1 MKQRD
6 IVCRYPKVG
15 ARSHRKMV
23 CGAVVPALLPEPA
36 AGCRE
41 YYTRIGTKKERAV
54 PCAITKNGALEVIL
68 HEIVLHRPGKF
79 RPCIR
84 ILSIR
89 YIIIAFKIK
98 SAGCFFG
105 G

>member
-1 MKQRD
+1 MKQLD
-6 IVCRYPKVG
+6 IACRCPKVG
-15 ARSHRKMV
+15 ARGHRKMV
-23 CGAVVPALLPEPA
+23 CGAVVPALLQEPA
-36 AGCRE
+36 VGYRE
-41 YYTRIGTKKERAV
+41 YYTQIGTKKERAV

-84 ILSIR
+84 ILSIH
-89 YIIIAFKIK
+89 YIIISFKIK
-98 SAGCFFG
+98 SAGCFLG